1 MMEDNQKK
9 GMNVFLIIWNRAYS
23 SKMLV
28 NITESSKSE
37 TYHKKNFIS
46 IMHIMPPAFPLSER

>member
-9 GMNVFLIIWNRAYS
+9 GMNVFLFIWNRAYS

-37 TYHKKNFIS
+37 TYHKENFIS
-46 IMHIMPPAFPLSER
+46 IMHIMPPAFPLS